1 MLKKDSI
8 LFIIT
13 ISFMI
18 SMVLILSSFYLLN
31 KNLELQQYKY
41 MQNRI
46 SYFNHKSIIDIEDE
60 LENLGYVFVQNSEN
74 ILKNSKILYSFKQG
88 KKDIK
93 YLKNAKKFYIYFVAP
108 NRDFLLLDKK
118 FITYNKRIFYI
129 IFGVIMT
136 VFISLYIIVI
146 KKLIPL
152 KKLLLHVKSLA
163 DEKFDVSLDI
173 KGDDEIALLAKEFE
187 KSVKR
192 LKELKLSR
200 DIFVK
205 NIMHELKTPITKG
218 KLLLELPLDDDTKEQ
233 LQKVFYRLQNLL
245 NEFLQIENFLSIK
258 QKLNKKSYILDDLV
272 DSAIDIS
279 LYDESLVVKKYEN
292 IRLNV
297 DFKLF
302 IIALKNL
309 IDNGIKYSKD
319 KKVTITNSKNSIK
332 ISNNA
337 TALNYPLEKYFE
349 PSFDENSNKL
359 SLGIY
364 ITNYI
369 LKDNLYRLSYEHV
382 EGKNIFMIVPC
393 TGC

>member
-1 MLKKDSI
+1 
-8 LFIIT
+8 
-13 ISFMI
+13 MI

>member
-1 MLKKDSI
+1 MKL
-8 LFIIT
+8 
-13 ISFMI
+13 
-18 SMVLILSSFYLLN
+18 
-31 KNLELQQYKY
+31 
-41 MQNRI
+41 
-46 SYFNHKSIIDIEDE
+46 
-60 LENLGYVFVQNSEN
+60 
-74 ILKNSKILYSFKQG
+74 
-88 KKDIK
+88 
-93 YLKNAKKFYIYFVAP
+93 
-108 NRDFLLLDKK
+108 
-118 FITYNKRIFYI
+118 
-129 IFGVIMT
+129 
-136 VFISLYIIVI
+136 I

>member
-60 LENLGYVFVQNSEN
+60 LENLGYVFVQNSKN